1 MLDLVEE
8 FRQPVVDR
16 TVIAAISRGM
26 ALETREGML
35 TDPARKAVAAAVLE
49 RMEGEVTFQGRR
61 HQLKSVIQI
70 QARARR
76 RFRARRRPLPDLS
89 FQMVSGSRGSP
100 RMKRDERTG
109 AAHVRGL

>member
-1 MLDLVEE
+1 VLDLVEE

-35 TDPARKAVAAAVLE
+35 TDSARKAVAAAVLE
-49 RMEGEVTFQGRR
+49 RMEGEVGFQGRR

-70 QARARR
+70 QARAVAG
-76 RFRARRRPLPDLS
+76 F
-89 FQMVSGSRGSP
+89 
-100 RMKRDERTG
+100 
-109 AAHVRGL
+109 VRGGARYRTFPFKCERLAAAAAG